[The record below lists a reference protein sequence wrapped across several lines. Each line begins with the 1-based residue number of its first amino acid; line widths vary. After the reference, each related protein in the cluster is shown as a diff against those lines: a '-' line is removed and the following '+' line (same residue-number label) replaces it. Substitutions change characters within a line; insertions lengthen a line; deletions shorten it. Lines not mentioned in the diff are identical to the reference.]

1 MSKALGWCVLGVLAG
16 LVVMFLLIAG
26 IEMLGHRLY
35 PPPPGIDP
43 RNTADIAALLSVA
56 PMGALGMIVVAWVV
70 GAFGGGA
77 VAAKVSRYWPRTAAV
92 IVACVVVL
100 GVVVMI
106 RTMPHPRWMG
116 LLGVLL
122 PVPAALAG
130 AWLARPRRAIPSL

>member
-1 MSKALGWCVLGVLAG
+1 MAKAIGWCVLGVLAG

-43 RNTADIAALLSVA
+43 RNTADMAHVLAVA
-56 PMGALGMIVVAWVV
+56 PMGALASIVVAWVV

-77 VAAKVSRYWPRTAAV
+77 VAARVSRYWPRTAAV
-92 IVACVVVL
+92 IVACVVVA
-100 GVVVMI
+100 GVVMMI
-106 RTMPHPRWMG
+106 LTMPHPRWMA

-122 PVPAALAG
+122 PVPTALAG
-130 AWLARPRRAIPSL
+130 AWLARPKSVPPSH